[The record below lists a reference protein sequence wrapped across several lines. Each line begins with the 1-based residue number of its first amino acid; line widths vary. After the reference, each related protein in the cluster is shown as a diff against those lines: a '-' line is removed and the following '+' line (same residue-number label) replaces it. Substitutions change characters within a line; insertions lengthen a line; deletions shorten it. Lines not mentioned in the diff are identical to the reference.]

1 MKDLMMNKE
10 EARVLGSLIEKE
22 MTTPDLYPLT
32 LNALINACNQKTNRD
47 PVVGYDEETVLQALD
62 QLKGKDLVW
71 ESKLSRAI
79 KYEERFTHNTQM
91 VNKEAAVICVLLLR
105 GPQTIGEIKSR
116 TERMCNFSSLDDVTK
131 TIESTALVDFVERL
145 SRQPGQKESRYHHTM
160 LLDAIEKE
168 TSHTDERERQNDL
181 NPISVEN
188 ERLENLEM
196 KVEKIYNELNE
207 LRNAFIEFKN
217 SLNN

>member
-1 MKDLMMNKE
+1 MKNLMMNNE

-145 SRQPGQKESRYHHTM
+145 PRQPGQKESRYHHTM

-196 KVEKIYNELNE
+196 KVEKIYNELNQ
-207 LRNAFIEFKN
+207 LRNAFIEFKKQFE
-217 SLNN
+217 

>member
-1 MKDLMMNKE
+1 MNKE